1 MKPPLYLGLATAPIE
16 IDGRQHTPQTPHT
29 ALAIYEIQ
37 NLQENDVATLR
48 QLGHLL
54 SIPQLSPEE
63 ELAAKI
69 IHHLRLSLANDGR
82 LQASEITQLV
92 CILLN
97 HAELGTI
104 LSQIAQYLSNFL
116 ENRP

>member
-1 MKPPLYLGLATAPIE
+1 MKTPLYLGLALSPIE
-16 IDGRQHTPQTPHT
+16 IDGRQHSPQMPRT
-29 ALAIYEIQ
+29 ALAIYEVQDIQ
-37 NLQENDVATLR
+37 DGDIATLR

-54 SIPQLSPEE
+54 SLPQLSPEE

-69 IHHLRLSLANDGR
+69 IHHLRLSLANDGQ

-104 LSQIAQYLSNFL
+104 LSQIAQYLSNLL
-116 ENRP
+116 ESRP